1 MEEFT
6 ATVTGMEEFSRN
18 RYRIYLD
25 EQFAFVLY
33 KGELSSL
40 GITIG
45 AVIDETTYNTI
56 CRSILPLRAKKRCMN
71 LLKARAYT
79 EKALRDKL
87 REGGYPEESIE
98 EALLYVKSYGYVDDL
113 EYAREYIRCNKDKR
127 SRKGME
133 EKLRQKGISAR
144 DLEKAFVDSYEAEE
158 EELLQ
163 HQLACSILR
172 KKKYDP
178 ASCDQKERQRIYAAL
193 LRKGLSAETIRM
205 AMERFS
211 P

>member
-1 MEEFT
+1 MDGFM
-6 ATVTGMEEFSRN
+6 ATVTGVEEFSGN

-25 EQFAFVLY
+25 EKFAFVLY

-40 GITIG
+40 GIKTG
-45 AVIDETTYNTI
+45 AVIDQKTYDTI
-56 CRSILPLRAKKRCMN
+56 CTSILPMRAKKRCMN
-71 LLKARAYT
+71 LLKSKAYT

-87 REGGYPEESIE
+87 KEGGYPDESIE
-98 EALLYVKSYGYVDDL
+98 EALCYVKSYGYVDDL

-127 SRKGME
+127 SRKSME
-133 EKLRQKGISAR
+133 EKLRQRGITAY
-144 DLEKAFVDSYEAEE
+144 DMEKAFDDSYEEEE

-163 HQLACSILR
+163 YELACRLLR
-172 KKKYDP
+172 KKNYNP
-178 ASCDQKERQRIYAAL
+178 ASCDQKERSRLYASL
-193 LRKGLSAETIRM
+193 LRKGISAEIIRA